1 MLEVLPTL
9 MSNFNVES
17 FKKLNVNV
25 DPFIPDLKGG
35 SCTEK
40 LSLTMYGATE
50 NSSTPM
56 SWNVFISH
64 LKKEP
69 FS

>member
-1 MLEVLPTL
+1 MSEVLPPL
-9 MSNFNVES
+9 MSNFNVDS

-35 SCTEK
+35 SCKEK

-56 SWNVFISH
+56 SWYVFISH
-64 LKKEP
+64 LKKRA
-69 FS
+69 F

>member
-9 MSNFNVES
+9 MSNFNVDS

-25 DPFIPDLKGG
+25 DLFIPDLKGE

-56 SWNVFISH
+56 S
-64 LKKEP
+64 
-69 FS
+69 